1 MLNQTYSNIE
11 LLISFDQSVDT
22 DMSKDIVANLQ
33 KRLGETGQQNIHI
46 TTFSHGTHLG

>member
-22 DMSKDIVANLQ
+22 DMSKDIVA
-33 KRLGETGQQNIHI
+33 KASRRDRPAKH
-46 TTFSHGTHLG
+46 SHHDF